1 MVGTVGTETHAY
13 PDRALDG
20 IPGQHCVLFLGKE
33 EKKGEEKGVC
43 TLFFCF

>member
-33 EKKGEEKGVC
+33 EKKE
-43 TLFFCF
+43 